1 MNNLLIILS
10 FIAVIFTASPS
21 EALTIQ
27 NTCKYPVAG
36 SVTIADSMVSV
47 AQFRLIPGEKKK
59 FLGGFEKM
67 KLIIRTIPDVYNL
80 EKLKITST
88 EIDSPNNLIMLK
100 QSPDGIRYKVE

>member
-1 MNNLLIILS
+1 
-10 FIAVIFTASPS
+10 
-21 EALTIQ
+21 
-27 NTCKYPVAG
+27 
-36 SVTIADSMVSV
+36 
-47 AQFRLIPGEKKK
+47 
-59 FLGGFEKM
+59 M